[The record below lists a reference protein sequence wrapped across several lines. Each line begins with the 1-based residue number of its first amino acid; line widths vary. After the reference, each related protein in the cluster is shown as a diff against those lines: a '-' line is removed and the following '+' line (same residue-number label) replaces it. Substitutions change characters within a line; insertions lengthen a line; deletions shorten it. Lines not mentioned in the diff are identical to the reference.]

1 MAFWDFLKPSIVNKN
16 QQRGPQRLTRRQYAA
31 ANQGRL
37 FEDFKASN
45 RSADTELRPALTILR
60 NRARDL
66 ARNDPY
72 ARRFLNL
79 MRVNVVGEHGV
90 SLQVKARNADGSLD
104 VIGNEQIERA
114 FADWARS
121 CSVDGM
127 MSWNDIQQ
135 YCEEAMKR
143 DGEAFIQIVR
153 GNSFKYGIA
162 LNPIE
167 ADLIDEQKN
176 QKLPN
181 GNDIRMGVELDRYR
195 RPVAYW
201 VRQAHPGD
209 FDYTTLNQSVSVR
222 VPAEQIL
229 HFYKPTRAG
238 QTRGETAFAPV
249 MTAIKMMNGH
259 REAELVASRLSASKM
274 GFFTSDTG
282 DDFNADDYD
291 QNVPIMDAEPGS
303 FHQLPKGVSVEEW
316 SPNHPSTAFSE
327 FQKAILRGI
336 ASGLGVSYSSLS
348 GDLEGTSYSSIRQ
361 GALEERDFYRV
372 EQKFLIDHLAH
383 PIYAAWLRHVM
394 EFGFINIPVTKFD
407 KFYQATIFRARGFS
421 WIDPLKEMNAAV
433 TGMQNGLLTP
443 SEIAA
448 QDGRDIDEVYST
460 WQRDKQLA
468 EGYGLTLA
476 FEPFGGNEALKGVVP
491 QDGMQDGEQ
500 TN

>member
-1 MAFWDFLKPSIVNKN
+1 MAFWDFLKPSIINKN
-16 QQRGPQRLTRRQYAA
+16 ETRVSMPAGRRHYAA

-72 ARRFLNL
+72 AKRFLNL
-79 MRVNVVGEHGV
+79 MRVNVVGENGV

-104 VIGNEQIERA
+104 VIGNDQIERA

-153 GNSFKYGIA
+153 GTSFKYGIA

-181 GNDIRMGVELDRYR
+181 GNDIRMGVELNRYR

-238 QTRGETAFAPV
+238 QTRGETAFAPI
-249 MTAIKMMNGH
+249 MTALKMMNAH
-259 REAELVASRLSASKM
+259 REAELIASRIAAAKM

-291 QNVPIMDAEPGS
+291 DTVPIMDVEPGTM
-303 FHQLPKGVSVEEW
+303 HQLPKGVDFKAFD
-316 SPNHPSTAFSE
+316 PTHPSTAFSE
-327 FQKAILRGI
+327 FQKGILRGI

-361 GALEERDFYRV
+361 GALEERDFYKM

-383 PIYAAWLRHVM
+383 PIYAVWLRHVM
-394 EFGFINIPVTKFD
+394 EFGFISIPVTKFD
-407 KFYQATIFRARGFS
+407 KFYQDSMFRARGFS
-421 WIDPLKEMNAAV
+421 WIDPLKEMNASV
-433 TGMQNGLLTP
+433 MGMQNGLLSP

-448 QDGRDIDEVYST
+448 ADGRDIDDVYST

-468 EGYGLTLA
+468 EFYGLKLS
-476 FEPFGGNEALKGVVP
+476 FEPFGGNEALKGALP
-491 QDGMQDGEQ
+491 LDGDQDGE
-500 TN
+500 